1 MQIKERDIMDNL
13 KTMLM
18 EFLVLVDDL
27 QNSFKRIFLIKYRMR
42 SSLNVEE

>member
-27 QNSFKRIFLIKYRMR
+27 QNIFKRIVLIKYRMR